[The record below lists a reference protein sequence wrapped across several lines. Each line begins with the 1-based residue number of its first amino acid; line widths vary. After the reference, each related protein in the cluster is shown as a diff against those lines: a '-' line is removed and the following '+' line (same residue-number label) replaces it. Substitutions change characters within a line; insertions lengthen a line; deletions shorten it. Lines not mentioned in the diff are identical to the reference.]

1 MVDKTTSFEKG
12 KGGKGNFMIS
22 KPVVVRMKKP
32 KVKPKPETKCLYY
45 EGNGH

>member
-12 KGGKGNFMIS
+12 KCEKGNFMIS
-22 KPVVVRMKKP
+22 KPVAVQVKKP
-32 KVKPKPETKCLYY
+32 KVKPKPETKCFCY